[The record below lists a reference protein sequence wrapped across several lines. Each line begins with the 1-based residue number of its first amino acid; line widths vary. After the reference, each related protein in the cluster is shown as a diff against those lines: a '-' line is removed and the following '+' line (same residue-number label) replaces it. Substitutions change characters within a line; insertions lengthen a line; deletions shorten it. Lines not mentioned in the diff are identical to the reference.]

1 MLSGVPG
8 GVYVLVVEEEEVEEV
23 VYNIGGCVVGG
34 MSDGSVMQQKISP
47 S

>member
-8 GVYVLVVEEEEVEEV
+8 GVYEVVVEKEEVEEV
-23 VYNIGGCVVGG
+23 VYSIGGCVVGG
-34 MSDGSVMQQKISP
+34 MSDGSVIQQKISP

>member
-8 GVYVLVVEEEEVEEV
+8 GVYEVEKEEVEEV
-23 VYNIGGCVVGG
+23 VYSIGGCVVGG